1 MVRLLSI
8 LVNYSKAPKIDGW
21 HVVSIAGIL
30 FAAVTF
36 YGAFI
41 FSRSL
46 SVSGGEGGITVKTS
60 GSKPDGSG

>member
-1 MVRLLSI
+1 MVRLLAI

-21 HVVSIAGIL
+21 QVVIIAGIL

-36 YGAFI
+36 YGTFI

-46 SVSGGEGGITVKTS
+46 SFSVDEGGITAKTS
-60 GSKPDGSG
+60 GSMPDGSG